1 VKTTTL
7 AVLLSVLSL
16 GGVAMLYVKVDDL
29 GEQLKM
35 SRANRDSSER
45 TRAGEARPEY
55 VIRKGDTAARQG
67 ESEEPAASAIMPKT
81 VEQRLARLE
90 QKQSERSKSRGWS
103 APSFRA
109 PRFARNVGDLGK
121 QLKLTATQKDRIESA
136 ISRGKA
142 RIEEILSIPG
152 SDGKTIKEL
161 RAESRKKIQEAI
173 SNPEKNAGTL
183 VTLAM
188 SGHKRMGE
196 KIPGRNETYRQEVD
210 RIKKETREEINGSLD
225 PDQQE
230 QFKDTRIDPMLGDG
244 GGHMAF
250 STSISM
256 GGGEGDAPMGGI
268 MIAEDVSVESADESP
283 QNGEKDE

>member
-16 GGVAMLYVKVDDL
+16 GGVGMLYVKVDDL

-35 SRANRDSSER
+35 SRSSRDSSER
-45 TRAGEARPEY
+45 TRTGEAQPEY
-55 VIRKGDTAARQG
+55 VIRTGDNAARQG
-67 ESEEPAASAIMPKT
+67 ESEEPAAAAIEPKT
-81 VEQRLARLE
+81 FEQRLARLE

-103 APSFRA
+103 SPSFRA
-109 PRFARNVGDLGK
+109 PRFARNVNDLGK
-121 QLKLTATQKDRIESA
+121 QLKLTATQKDRIENA

-152 SDGKTIKEL
+152 EDGKTIKEI
-161 RAESRKKIQEAI
+161 REQNRKKIQEAI
-173 SNPEKNAGTL
+173 SNPEKNAGAL

-188 SGHKRMGE
+188 SGHRRMGE

-225 PDQQE
+225 ADQQE

-244 GGHMAF
+244 GSHMAF

-256 GGGEGDAPMGGI
+256 GDSDGEAPAAGI
-268 MIAEDVSVESADESP
+268 MIAEDVSIETAEETH
-283 QNGEKDE
+283 QNEEKDE